1 MATDIRTKEEI
12 QSDLNRARREFIF
25 AKEAKEEN
33 AAYEWKQEI
42 SALAKELE
50 EASIERPFT
59 AYEEEYGDYP
69 I

>member
-12 QSDLNRARREFIF
+12 QEELNRARREYIF
-25 AKEAKEEN
+25 AMEAKEEN

-42 SALAKELE
+42 GALVKELE
-50 EASIERPFT
+50 EVSIERPFT
-59 AYEEEYGDYP
+59 AYEDEYGDYP

>member
-12 QSDLNRARREFIF
+12 NEDLARARREYIF
-25 AKEAKEEN
+25 AMEAKEEN

-42 SALAKELE
+42 GALAKELE
-50 EASIERPFT
+50 EATIERPFT
-59 AYEEEYGDYP
+59 AYEDEYGDYP